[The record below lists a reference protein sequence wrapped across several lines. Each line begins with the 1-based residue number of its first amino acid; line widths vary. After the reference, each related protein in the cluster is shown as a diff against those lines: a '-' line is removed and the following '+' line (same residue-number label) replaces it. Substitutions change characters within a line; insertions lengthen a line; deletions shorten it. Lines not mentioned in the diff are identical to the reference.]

1 MIGIKTLLQKFRGN
15 KAWLPL
21 AALLICVGLAV
32 GYFIN
37 AANSSDES
45 NQTQVI
51 QPVLKPNVTLS
62 QPARVLV
69 LPKPEVSDSD
79 VLESVEQAKIN
90 SVSTEETVERVENF
104 NRTTAKAEKIEKPK
118 SSPLQNEISRPVIVI
133 QPRRRSEPENPT
145 RPRVV
150 VSEPVPDIETI
161 FTGRSSNARNE
172 RVRYEGEDRRRGKM
186 SQEEWK
192 EMRRERKQER
202 KQRRNGK
209 PFPF

>member
-1 MIGIKTLLQKFRGN
+1 MIGIETFLQKFRG
-15 KAWLPL
+15 KKSWFPL

-37 AANSSDES
+37 VANSLNES
-45 NQTQVI
+45 NQTQLTEPI
-51 QPVLKPNVTLS
+51 LKPNVKLS
-62 QPARVLV
+62 QPARVLI
-69 LPKPEVSDSD
+69 LPTPEVSDSAI
-79 VLESVEQAKIN
+79 LENVEQAKIN
-90 SVSTEETVERVENF
+90 SISTEATVETVENF
-104 NRTTAKAEKIEKPK
+104 DRTTAKAEKIEKSK
-118 SSPLQNEISRPVIVI
+118 SSPLQNEITRPVVVV
-133 QPRRRSEPENPT
+133 QPKRQSESQNPT

-161 FTGRSSNARNE
+161 FTGRSSNGRNE
-172 RVRYEGEDRRRGKM
+172 RVRYEGEDRGRGKM

-202 KQRRNGK
+202 RQRRNGK